1 VNHYHSTDIQRPDKA
16 CLCIQEGLRK
26 ETITMGEEKEKL
38 KKILE
43 NVKQSGRL
51 VLEHYKSRGFK
62 NTLIEVGLN
71 NIIGMTETAIEM
83 IEKNQAKETQ

>member
-1 VNHYHSTDIQRPDKA
+1 MEMR
-16 CLCIQEGLRK
+16 
-26 ETITMGEEKEKL
+26 
-38 KKILE
+38 KILE
-43 NVKQSGRL
+43 NILQSARL

>member
-1 VNHYHSTDIQRPDKA
+1 MEMR
-16 CLCIQEGLRK
+16 
-26 ETITMGEEKEKL
+26 
-38 KKILE
+38 KILE
-43 NVKQSGRL
+43 NVLQSARL
-51 VLEHYKSRGFK
+51 VLEHYRSRGFK

>member
-1 VNHYHSTDIQRPDKA
+1 
-16 CLCIQEGLRK
+16 
-26 ETITMGEEKEKL
+26 MGEEKEKL

-83 IEKNQAKETQ
+83 IEKNQVKEPQ